1 MPPALPGGCQGQTA
15 VARKGRGLLNRADA
29 RGRQPWAGRGKE
41 NRRSVRKPRDR
52 RTSKIDACKP
62 GGWELTG

>member
-29 RGRQPWAGRGKE
+29 RSRQLQQEKEEELPIRTDARGGQPRAGRGKG
-41 NRRSVRKPRDR
+41 RRR
-52 RTSKIDACKP
+52 P
-62 GGWELTG
+62 G